1 MWVARNARLGAATKP
16 VRKKSGMRLMDVA
29 VRLATNLPAIR

>member
-16 VRKKSGMRLMDVA
+16 ARRKSGMRLMDVA
-29 VRLATNLPAIR
+29 VRLATNLPATR